1 MQEMEICFPGKEQ
14 FILQPCE
21 PSEALLPNEVRGR
34 TIATLVSPGTEL
46 AWATGEDFPI
56 RPGYSAVFEVQ
67 ERGADVSIASIG
79 DLLFCMGSHRS
90 YQHVDV
96 AHTVAIPSEI
106 KPETALLARLVG
118 VSMTTLMTTKARPG
132 DPVVI
137 CGAGPVGYLA
147 AHIFRIGGYDVTV
160 VEPDAKRRAQAQDSG
175 LRSVFAAF
183 PFERPELAGQV
194 ALVVDC
200 SGHEQ
205 AVLDG
210 CRIVRQNGEVVLVG
224 VPWRRQADLS
234 AHELLN
240 AVFNGF
246 VELRSGWEWAFPLV
260 SRSFKWE
267 ELLEGYNNSSQS
279 IMAGFRKAMKW
290 LAEDRIPLEGMVR
303 IETPDEPEKV
313 YRALL
318 ERSVDEPFV
327 VLDWRELHTRY

>member
-1 MQEMEICFPGKEQ
+1 MQEMEICFPAKEQ
-14 FILQPCE
+14 FVLQPCE

-34 TIATLVSPGTEL
+34 TVATLVSPGTEL
-46 AWATGEDFPI
+46 AWASGEDFPVK
-56 RPGYSAVFEVQ
+56 PGYSAVFEVQ
-67 ERGADVSIASIG
+67 ERGAEVNGAAVGDV
-79 DLLFCMGSHRS
+79 LFCMGSHRT
-90 YQHVDV
+90 YQQVDV
-96 AHTVAIPSEI
+96 AHTVAIPSGMNA
-106 KPETALLARLVG
+106 ETALLARLVG

-147 AHIFRIGGYDVTV
+147 AHIFRISGYEVTV
-160 VEPDAKRRAQAQDSG
+160 VEPDAKRRAQAKHSG
-175 LRSVFAAF
+175 LRSVLPAF
-183 PFERPELAGQV
+183 PFDRVDLAGQV

-210 CRIVRQNGEVVLVG
+210 CRMVRQNGEVVLVG
-224 VPWRRQADLS
+224 VPWRRQTDLS

-267 ELLEGYNNSSQS
+267 ELLGGYNNSAQS

-290 LAEDRIPLEGMVR
+290 LMEDRIPLAGMVR
-303 IETPDEPEKV
+303 VESPEAPEKV
-313 YRALL
+313 YRELL
-318 ERSVDEPFV
+318 ARSIDEPFV
-327 VLDWRELHTRY
+327 VFDWRKLHIEH